1 MSQQPD
7 EVVED
12 WEFALDE
19 TVTLLWLIGTTGLVI
34 GRSEFSRKDDEYLV
48 EFTGADGRLVT
59 TMAPG
64 DALDHLVVQ

>member
-1 MSQQPD
+1 MSRQADVEVD
-7 EVVED
+7 EC
-12 WEFALDE
+12 EFELDE
-19 TVTLLWLIGTTGLVI
+19 TVTLLWLIGTTGLII

-48 EFTGADGRLVT
+48 EFIGADGRLVT